1 MEVKVCNAGG
11 YGYVISINQILFMCH
26 LCMHTTS
33 LKRLMRHNVQRG
45 ISLMVGIEIGEI
57 KYREWLYDKESK

>member
-1 MEVKVCNAGG
+1 MATEYMYMWQSLGTQDCHTNQ
-11 YGYVISINQILFMCH
+11 SINQILFMCH

-45 ISLMVGIEIGEI
+45 ISG
-57 KYREWLYDKESK
+57 RN